1 MRAMILAAGRGE
13 RMRPL
18 SDVLPKPLL
27 AVGGKPL
34 ILWHIER
41 LAQAGFLDVVI
52 NHAWLGEKIEAA
64 LGDGSRYGVRLH
76 YSRETRA
83 LETAGGINH
92 ALPLLGDAP
101 FLVINGDVWCD
112 WPPARAVAQ
121 ARDMM
126 QSGDLAWLLL
136 TDNPAHHPQGDFYLD
151 EAGRVHD
158 AWPER
163 PAWPRPPRL
172 TTDQSARLAACGEVK
187 RGNRNIETQ
196 AAPSCGADAPT
207 ARSGFFTF
215 TGIGLYQPRL
225 FAGLARDG
233 AKDTNPPAPAA
244 LAPLLKAAMRTGRVA
259 GTHYNGDWLDVGTP
273 QRLAALDKRLRA
285 QTVRRA

>member
-27 AVGGKPL
+27 AVAGKPL

-41 LAQAGFLDVVI
+41 LAQAGFADIVI

-64 LGDGSRYGVRLH
+64 LGDGSFYGVRLH

-83 LETAGGINH
+83 LETAGGIAH

-112 WPPARAVAQ
+112 WPPARAGAH

-136 TDNPAHHPQGDFYLD
+136 TANPAHHRQGDFYLD
-151 EAGRVHD
+151 EAGRVH
-158 AWPER
+158 AVL
-163 PAWPRPPRL
+163 PAPSPTPRL
-172 TTDQSARLAACGEVK
+172 
-187 RGNRNIETQ
+187 
-196 AAPSCGADAPT
+196 
-207 ARSGFFTF
+207 TF
-215 TGIGLYQPRL
+215 TGIGLYHPRL
-225 FAGLARDG
+225 FADLARNFAHNAAEG
-233 AKDTNPPAPAA
+233 ANPPAPAA
-244 LAPLLKAAMRTGRVA
+244 LAPLLKAAMRDGRVA

-285 QTVRRA
+285 QIVRRG

>member
-1 MRAMILAAGRGE
+1 MRAMILAAGRGQ

-18 SDVLPKPLL
+18 SDTLPKPLL
-27 AVGGKPL
+27 AVAGKPL

-41 LAQAGFLDVVI
+41 LAQAGVADIVI

-83 LETAGGINH
+83 LETAGGIAH

-112 WPPARAVAQ
+112 WPPARAVAH

-126 QSGDLAWLLL
+126 ENDDLAWLLL
-136 TDNPAHHPQGDFYLD
+136 TANPAHHPQGDFYLD

-158 AWPER
+158 EPSVP
-163 PAWPRPPRL
+163 PAPLRTPRL
-172 TTDQSARLAACGEVK
+172 TFA
-187 RGNRNIETQ
+187 
-196 AAPSCGADAPT
+196 
-207 ARSGFFTF
+207 
-215 TGIGLYQPRL
+215 GIGLYHPRL
-225 FAGLARDG
+225 FADLVRDLAHD
-233 AKDTNPPAPAA
+233 AAADANPPAPAA
-244 LAPLLKAAMRTGRVA
+244 LAPLLKAAMRAGRVA

-273 QRLAALDKRLRA
+273 QRLVALDKRLRA
-285 QTVRRA
+285 QTAQRR